1 MVFSSEIFIFIFLP
15 LTVLI
20 YYTLGGVFKNK
31 HFKNYIV
38 LLASLFFYAWG
49 GIEYLPLLA
58 SSIFINY
65 IFGIFI
71 DKLKEKE
78 KLKKIVLLVGI
89 ALNLSLLFYY
99 KYYDFVVGNSNRILH
114 TGLKYKEII
123 LPIGISFFTFQGM
136 SYIIDIYRKDA
147 KVNKN
152 IFSVA
157 LYISFFPQ
165 LIAGPIVKYK
175 DIDNQIRKRKES
187 VEGFSYGIERFVIG
201 LSKKVI
207 IADIVGQITDTIF
220 SLSNTGIDQPT
231 AWLGAILYTFQ
242 IYFDF
247 SGYSDMAIGL
257 GHLFGFEFMENFNY
271 PYVSKS
277 ITEFWRRWH
286 ISLSTWFKEYLYIP
300 LGGNRT
306 GNKYLNL
313 SIVFLVTGL
322 WHGASWNFIAWG
334 LWHGV
339 FIIMEKFI
347 HKKTWYIKTPSF
359 VKVTITM
366 FIVILGWV
374 LFRANGLMDAI
385 HYLAIMFGLNKC
397 TEITFQFSYFL
408 NKKLLFWVFIS
419 IIGSTPIIGNTL
431 KLYQN
436 KKVFQVLK
444 TIFIGILL
452 ILSIIFI
459 VNSTYSPFIYFQ
471 F

>member
-1 MVFSSEIFIFIFLP
+1 MVFSSQIFIFIFLP
-15 LTVLI
+15 LTLII
-20 YYTLGGVFKNK
+20 YYTLGNILSNNIFKNCISL
-31 HFKNYIV
+31 F
-38 LLASLFFYAWG
+38 ASLIFYSWG
-49 GIEYLPLLA
+49 GIKYLPVLC

-65 IFGIFI
+65 IFGLII
-71 DKLKEKE
+71 DKLKD
-78 KLKKIVLLVGI
+78 KKRFKNFFLLIGI
-89 ALNLSLLFYY
+89 ILNLVLLFYY
-99 KYYDFVVGNSNRILH
+99 KYYDFAIGNINRISNASFQF
-114 TGLKYKEII
+114 KEIA

-152 IFSVA
+152 IISVA

-175 DIDNQIRKRKES
+175 DIDNQIRKRKETM
-187 VEGFSYGIERFVIG
+187 EYFSYGIERFVIG

-207 IADIVGQITDTIF
+207 IADTIAGIADTIF
-220 SLSNTGIDQPT
+220 SLSNVGIDQPT
-231 AWLGAILYTFQ
+231 AWLGAICYTFQ

-257 GHLFGFEFMENFNY
+257 GYLFGFKFMENFNY
-271 PYVSKS
+271 PYISKS

-300 LGGNRT
+300 LGGNRK
-306 GNKYLNL
+306 GNTYLNL
-313 SIVFLVTGL
+313 FIVFLVTGL

-334 LWHGV
+334 IWNGI
-339 FIIMEKFI
+339 FIIIEKI
-347 HKKTWYIKTPSF
+347 INKKRWYIKIPCFIKT
-359 VKVTITM
+359 TITM

-385 HYLAIMFGLNKC
+385 NYLSIMFGINKA
-397 TEITFQFSYFL
+397 TTVTYQFSYFV
-408 NKKLLFWVFIS
+408 NKKLVFWMIIS
-419 IIGSTPIIGNTL
+419 IIGSTPISGNML
-431 KLYQN
+431 RLYKN
-436 KKVFQVLK
+436 KKKFEMLK

-452 ILSIIFI
+452 IISIIFI